1 MLQLFSVGLNLPFVT
16 AWDGS
21 KLPRGYPLASESETG
36 GVNVEAIIVT
46 GGKQFRV
53 AEGDTITV
61 EKLPEEQGQEVVFE
75 RVLTIHKDG
84 ELMVGRPVVEGAK
97 VVGKILGHGKDKK
110 IIVFKYKAKKNYRR
124 KQGHRQPLT
133 RVLIEKIEV

>member
-1 MLQLFSVGLNLPFVT
+1 M
-16 AWDGS
+16 
-21 KLPRGYPLASESETG
+21 
-36 GVNVEAIIVT
+36 EAIIET

-53 AEGDTITV
+53 NEGDTIVV
-61 EKLPEEQGQEVVFE
+61 EKLPVETGQEVVFE
-75 RVLTIHKDG
+75 KVLTVNNDG
-84 ELMVGRPVVEGAK
+84 DLLIGRPLVKGAK
-97 VVGKILGHGKDKK
+97 VVGKVLEHKKDRK

>member
-1 MLQLFSVGLNLPFVT
+1 M
-16 AWDGS
+16 
-21 KLPRGYPLASESETG
+21 
-36 GVNVEAIIVT
+36 EAIIET

-61 EKLPEEQGQEVVFE
+61 EKLPEEAGEQVVFD
-75 RVLTIHKDG
+75 RVLTVSKED

-97 VVGKILGHGKDKK
+97 VVGKVLEHGKDRK

-133 RVLIEKIEV
+133 RVLIEKIEA

>member
-1 MLQLFSVGLNLPFVT
+1 M
-16 AWDGS
+16 
-21 KLPRGYPLASESETG
+21 
-36 GVNVEAIIVT
+36 EAIIET

-61 EKLPEEQGQEVVFE
+61 EKLSVEKGQEVVFE
-75 RVLTIHKDG
+75 RVLTVHKDG
-84 ELMVGRPVVEGAK
+84 ELMVGRPVVDGAK
-97 VVGKILGHGKDKK
+97 VVGKIVEHGKDKK